1 MPKKYL
7 LSVIISII
15 TILILPV
22 TILPISA
29 DNSAET
35 NASTRYVAVTG
46 VDAGS
51 SCTDP
56 TAPCRN
62 IQYAI
67 NQSASGDTIK
77 VAAGTYTY
85 AAASDICPTDQSK
98 SVVCTYQKALTLLG
112 GYTTS
117 NWAAAYPTL
126 NRTVIDGQDIY
137 RGVRHYSYSSTSH
150 LLDMEGFTIRNG
162 RSTGTSTLD
171 AMGGGLIALR
181 ASLILRDMLF
191 ENNQAIGF
199 PTASGAGGKA
209 DGAAIRIQS
218 EDALGS
224 TALLQRVVVQNN
236 QSYGGYGPAR
246 GGEAFGALFIY
257 NAAVTIEDSI
267 FTNNL
272 ARAGDAPTGNGVYA
286 PPGRPL
292 RADALG
298 GAIVVMNASLTM
310 ARTYVTGNEIQGGD
324 ANSVGFGGG
333 AYGGGI
339 FVEGVD
345 IHDGHGLYI
354 SSITMTDC
362 YVAENQGTSG
372 SAGTGGRTAGGGFD
386 AVDSQ
391 VTIERT
397 QFINNSILGGN
408 KTGTGISGNGAG
420 GGLFIWAQSGGIPSA
435 ILKNVVIADNYANHG
450 NGTTESWNGGGGGL
464 FIWGIDAEIRHATFA
479 RNHLGTD
486 MTNGEAIYLDASL
499 VHDANVFLY
508 DSIISDHNLGNASAS
523 LGNVN
528 AETTLNLS
536 RGIFAENGS
545 NSFSGGGN
553 IVGTYTSVSSAG
565 YISSG
570 SPKDNYHLRY
580 DSPAKNAATLS
591 TMTEDFESQSRP
603 YGASRD
609 YGADEYYPFAIFAGV
624 GDGILQV
631 DWAKDVAYLA
641 GGVDYYTL
649 TLGCSGGEPA
659 DQVACGGTVTVGE
672 GTHFTLTGLSN
683 GFIYTLT
690 VQAYDSADDKIAE
703 SYQASAKPS
712 GILVF
717 LPLLLR

>member
-7 LSVIISII
+7 LSVIISIV
-15 TILILPV
+15 TILILPAS
-22 TILPISA
+22 ILPISA

-117 NWAAAYPTL
+117 NWATAYPTL
-126 NRTVIDGQDIY
+126 NPTIIDGQDIY

-162 RSTGTSTLD
+162 RSTGTSTRD

-181 ASLILRDMLF
+181 ASLILRDMIF

-218 EDALGS
+218 SYAEGLNS

-236 QSYGGYGPAR
+236 QSIGGDGPAR

-257 NAAVTIEDSI
+257 NAAVTIEDSS

-272 ARAGDAPTGNGVYA
+272 ARAGDSAGNGISA
-286 PPGRPL
+286 PPNRPEH
-292 RADALG
+292 ADALG
-298 GAIVVMNASLTM
+298 GGIVVMNASLTM
-310 ARTYVTGNEIQGGD
+310 TRVNVVDNEISGGD
-324 ANSVGFGGG
+324 ANNLGKGGG
-333 AYGGGI
+333 AFGGGI
-339 FVEGVD
+339 FVEGV
-345 IHDGHGLYI
+345 GG
-354 SSITMTDC
+354 
-362 YVAENQGTSG
+362 YVSTINIVDSRIADNLGTSG
-372 SAGTGGRTAGGGFD
+372 SAGTGGDTAGGGFD

-391 VTIERT
+391 VSISRS
-397 QFINNSILGGN
+397 QFINNSIIGGS
-408 KTGTGISGNGAG
+408 TIGAGYSGNGSG
-420 GGLFIWAQSGGIPSA
+420 GGLFIWALRGGIPQA
-435 ILKNVVIADNYANHG
+435 TLTNVVIADNYANQGIGSNTAWH
-450 NGTTESWNGGGGGL
+450 GGGGGL

-479 RNHLGTD
+479 RNRLGPD

-508 DSIISDHNLGNASAS
+508 DSIISDHNLGNATAS
-523 LGNVN
+523 VGNVN
-528 AETTLNLS
+528 DRTTLNLS
-536 RGIFAENGS
+536 RGIFAANGS
-545 NSFSGGGN
+545 NSFSGVGN
-553 IVGTYTSVSSAG
+553 VVGTFTSVSSAG

-570 SPKDNYHLRY
+570 SPKYNYHLRY
-580 DSPAKNAATLS
+580 DSSAKNAATLS
-591 TMTEDFESQSRP
+591 TTSEDFESQFRP

-609 YGADEYYPFAIFAGV
+609 YGADEFYPFALFAGV
-624 GDGILQV
+624 GDGTLQV

-649 TLGCSGGEPA
+649 TLGCSGGNPA

-672 GTHFTLTGLSN
+672 DTHFTLTGLSN